1 MCLPMTIRSA
11 ASSVLCPAVFLIVWG
26 ILNIALNSEYWNTNN
41 GIVYTIVGGIGL
53 TAAILAMC
61 LANIKPILGIAMI
74 LSGVASAGWTY
85 ATITGSITLSQDSRD
100 WSGDQKTMF
109 MIFNIIMLVGMG
121 LIALDHI
128 LLAVYCL
135 TQGLMKPNDKS
146 AQKPAAPVGADS
158 V

>member
-1 MCLPMTIRSA
+1 MTIRSA

-100 WSGDQKTMF
+100 WSGDRKTMF

-128 LLAVYCL
+128 LLTVYCL
-135 TQGLMKPNDKS
+135 TQGRMKPNEKS